1 MPEKKQ
7 KTSYWV
13 RITPIGEQWDNPA
26 CKFDIGPF
34 KSQQNAEDGIIAAL
48 EAGAVTAV
56 IIPKRPQEPEPPLS
70 PEYHELLTHL
80 CSALNIDEGSFT
92 VESLVVEIKDRI
104 RSFTRDL
111 PNK

>member
-1 MPEKKQ
+1 MNERDRNIDF
-7 KTSYWV
+7 YV
-13 RITPIGEQWDNPA
+13 RITPKGGQSDNPS

-34 KSQQNAEDGIIAAL
+34 TSQQNAEDGIIAAL
-48 EAGAVTAV
+48 EAGAVTAE
-56 IIPKRPQEPEPPLS
+56 IIPKPLEPIEPPLPS
-70 PEYHELLTHL
+70 YHELLTHL